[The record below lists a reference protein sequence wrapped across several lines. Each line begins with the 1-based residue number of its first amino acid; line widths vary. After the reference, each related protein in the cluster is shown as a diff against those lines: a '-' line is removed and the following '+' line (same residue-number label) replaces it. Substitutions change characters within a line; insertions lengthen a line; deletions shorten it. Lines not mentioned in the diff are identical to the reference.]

1 MKLGTSALPI
11 GPCVDPEYFSTERE
25 TIFKK
30 VWLNLAHES
39 EVPNPGDFVVKPIP
53 TLGVEVLLTRLPE
66 GQLRAFYNICTHRN
80 NTIVRSPKSG
90 NAHVFSCGF
99 HGWTFSSDGAL
110 IQVPDEDEFE
120 NFDKCSLALRSLA
133 VDTWENFIF
142 VHPSEHPP
150 ISLIEWLAEVAS
162 DIAGGP
168 LSRLVPTARFQATVE
183 VNWKVFS
190 DAFCEAYHVGTL
202 HRRSVAASFISKQN
216 PHCHHGGVRI
226 YDNHSILSV
235 LGGNPEH
242 KPTHAETLVG
252 KFGGG
257 SYGKGLSGAFDHLP
271 TGLNRARNETWNFDI
286 VNVFPNFAVHIGAD
300 FAYSYNFWP
309 TSASETVWDVTIFQY
324 PAKTLSEEVAQNYMR
339 VLLRDTLREDINT
352 TEASQRNLNAGI
364 VKTMP
369 LSRQE
374 IVLRHRYKVVE
385 QWITSRHV

>member
-142 VHPSEHPP
+142 VH
-150 ISLIEWLAEVAS
+150 
-162 DIAGGP
+162 
-168 LSRLVPTARFQATVE
+168 
-183 VNWKVFS
+183 
-190 DAFCEAYHVGTL
+190 
-202 HRRSVAASFISKQN
+202 
-216 PHCHHGGVRI
+216 
-226 YDNHSILSV
+226 
-235 LGGNPEH
+235 
-242 KPTHAETLVG
+242 
-252 KFGGG
+252 
-257 SYGKGLSGAFDHLP
+257 
-271 TGLNRARNETWNFDI
+271 
-286 VNVFPNFAVHIGAD
+286 
-300 FAYSYNFWP
+300 
-309 TSASETVWDVTIFQY
+309 
-324 PAKTLSEEVAQNYMR
+324 
-339 VLLRDTLREDINT
+339 
-352 TEASQRNLNAGI
+352 
-364 VKTMP
+364 
-369 LSRQE
+369 
-374 IVLRHRYKVVE
+374 
-385 QWITSRHV
+385 